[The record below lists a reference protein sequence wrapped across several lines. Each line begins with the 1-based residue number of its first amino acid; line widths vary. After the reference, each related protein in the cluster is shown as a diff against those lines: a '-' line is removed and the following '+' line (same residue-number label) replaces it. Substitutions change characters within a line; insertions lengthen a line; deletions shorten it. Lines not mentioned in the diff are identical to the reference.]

1 SCRTP
6 RPARAGARTGIY
18 SGTRRAISSP
28 RLRPSRPVNP
38 NHPRETKEPR
48 YVQGSSRQLD
58 RSRSGPRIVYA
69 DFVPTHRTEGRS
81 ALTQS
86 AAARLKE
93 LDEIA
98 GRVLQQDLRSARP
111 GHDVVAEL
119 DAGGAQPRDL
129 RRNIVDNE
137 VNAVPATGTRPLAIG
152 HRSPGRTFRPT
163 QQEPQRTQRD
173 IGESRRG
180 VGEEHEAKV
189 FGVPRN
195 RGVHVVD
202 HVTDIDRCC

>member
-18 SGTRRAISSP
+18 SGTRHAISSP

-38 NHPRETKEPR
+38 NHTRETKEPR
-48 YVQGSSRQLD
+48 YLQGSSRQLD
-58 RSRSGPRIVYA
+58 RSRSEPRIVYA
-69 DFVPTHRTEGRS
+69 DFVPTHRAEGRF

-93 LDEIA
+93 LDKISGWVREKN
-98 GRVLQQDLRSARP
+98 LRSAWP
-111 GHDVVAEL
+111 GHNVVAEF
-119 DAGGAQPRDL
+119 DTGGAQPRGL
-129 RRNIVDNE
+129 GRNILHDKVD
-137 VNAVPATGTRPLAIG
+137 AVPATGTGPLAIG
-152 HRSPGRTFRPT
+152 HRSPGRTFGPT

-180 VGEEHEAKV
+180 VGEECEAKV

-202 HVTDIDRCC
+202 HVTDIDRCY